1 MTMYIWTSSNPGP
14 PEYMIELICSICGEI
29 EMVPP
34 EAYNQRPKV
43 CPKCGGE
50 WNQEKENLRIKNSGS
65 RLERFTLD
73 LAKSVVSAGY
83 WTLPAEKAAGE
94 ILDLAKALIAAID
107 EEESCES

>member
-1 MTMYIWTSSNPGP
+1 MEHKGCPSCDGHGVLHRIRDEDGGDDFWINCWKCKMSTAFFRTPDKAWAAWDQRA
-14 PEYMIELICSICGEI
+14 
-29 EMVPP
+29 
-34 EAYNQRPKV
+34 EA
-43 CPKCGGE
+43 
-50 WNQEKENLRIKNSGS
+50 STS

-107 EEESCES
+107 EEEK